1 MHEIL
6 FKMDDAC
13 RNVLTASFLANSVTM
28 SVFTAID
35 NAEYD
40 STINPPYVVCA
51 SRQARESEAY
61 GAENYHVL
69 SDVYLVVNPDD
80 LDSNIRSICG
90 TIAATFK
97 TGSAPSDLTNAVNGL
112 HVATV
117 GGEPTLFRREIEDTV
132 WKLVMSA
139 DFFAFLT

>member
-13 RNVLTASFLANSVTM
+13 RNLLTASFLAANVTM
-28 SVFTAID
+28 SVFTAVD

-40 STINPPYVVCA
+40 STINPPYVVCV

-61 GAENYHVL
+61 QAENYHVMT
-69 SDVYLVVNPDD
+69 DIYMVVNPDD

-90 TIAATFK
+90 TITDTFK
-97 TGSAPSDLTNAVNGL
+97 SSAAPANLTNAVSGL
-112 HVATV
+112 SVKTV
-117 GGEPTLFRREIEDTV
+117 GGEPTNFRREIDDTV